1 MSETAVAKEK
11 AGAGTTL
18 RLSDFER
25 VAGELKRWR
34 ASDDLRII
42 QATKGSALVLPFVK
56 GLRLSA
62 HLIYVLRMEL
72 SHTDLEVDWGH
83 LLDAR
88 EESCSPEC
96 DVIIHRKGYIRKW
109 NGSDRPIMDFRFV
122 QHASAL
128 AVVSCKSYAK
138 DVDADYVKKLQPY
151 VKHVLLFAECCAP
164 NQVDSLR
171 KKAKNAGYAGFW
183 FLYTYD
189 EPTNSCVTD
198 PSGWLSFLRAIRSR
212 VDKAA
217 RKK

>member
-1 MSETAVAKEK
+1 MSATAATKEK
-11 AGAGTTL
+11 AGAGTAL

-62 HLIYVLRMEL
+62 QLTYVLRMEL

-83 LLDAR
+83 LLDAQ

-109 NGSDRPIMDFRFV
+109 NGTDHPIMDFRFV

-138 DVDADYVKKLQPY
+138 DVDAKYVRKLRPY
-151 VKHVLLFAECCAP
+151 VRHVLLFAECCAP
-164 NQVDSLR
+164 DKVSSLR
-171 KKAKNAGYAGFW
+171 KRAKDAGYAGFW
-183 FLYTYD
+183 YLYTYD
-189 EPTNSCVTD
+189 EATSLCVTD
-198 PSGWLSFLRAIRSR
+198 PSGWLSFLQAIRSR
-212 VDKAA
+212 VEKVE